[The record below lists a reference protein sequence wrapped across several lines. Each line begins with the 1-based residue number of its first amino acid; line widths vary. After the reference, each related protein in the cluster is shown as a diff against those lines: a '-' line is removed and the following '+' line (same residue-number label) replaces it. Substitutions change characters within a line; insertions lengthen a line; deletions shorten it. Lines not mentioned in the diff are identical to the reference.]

1 MKPSIMQKTILNDIS
16 TRGLGLH
23 SGQDINVTLKASEA
37 DNGVSFQRVDLK
49 DARPLEARP
58 ENVSSTTLAT
68 TLGQGENR
76 VSTVEHLMAALS
88 ALGVDNLRVEV
99 DGPELPVFDGSA
111 DEWVKLLNEAGLKTL
126 GTPRRM
132 YRVTRPFKV
141 AVGDKFI
148 SVRPASRFSVEAHID
163 FGGAI
168 GRHCFYYVES
178 DQAFISEISRS
189 RTFCRLRDVEM
200 MHSQGLALGGSLD
213 NAVVVGDDGI
223 LNPGGLRYDDEFV
236 RHKILDFIGDLAM
249 AGAPVVGQF
258 VIHKPG
264 HELNRHFLTEAL
276 AQPGLL
282 EALTAGSEEVKK
294 PAAARKEARLPR
306 PRLSLSL
313 DEALTPAGL

>member
-1 MKPSIMQKTILNDIS
+1 MKSSTMQKTIHKDIS

-23 SGQDINVTLKASEA
+23 SGRDIEVRLIPAAA
-37 DNGVSFQRVDLK
+37 DSGISFRRTDLSG
-49 DARPLEARP
+49 APVLAALP
-58 ENVSSTTLAT
+58 ENVHSTTLAT

-88 ALGVDNLRVEV
+88 ALGVDNVRVEV

-111 DEWVKLLNEAGLKTL
+111 DEWVQLLNEAGLRTL
-126 GTPRRM
+126 DAPRRM
-132 YRVTRPFKV
+132 FRVTRPFKV

-178 DQAFISEISRS
+178 DQAFVSEISRS

-249 AGAPVVGQF
+249 AGAPVIGQF

-276 AQPGLL
+276 AQNGLM
-282 EALTAGSEEVKK
+282 ESVVSGAEETK
-294 PAAARKEARLPR
+294 PAARKEVRLPR

-313 DEALTPAGL
+313 DEALAPAGL